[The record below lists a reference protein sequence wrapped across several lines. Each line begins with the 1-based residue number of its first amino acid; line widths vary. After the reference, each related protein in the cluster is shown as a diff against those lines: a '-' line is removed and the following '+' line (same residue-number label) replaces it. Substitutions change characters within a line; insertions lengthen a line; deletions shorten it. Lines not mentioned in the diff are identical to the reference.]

1 MDYSLQFFIYCCVGA
16 LCISLTTSQGLNPDF
31 IKHLNEKVSNSF
43 QERRSNHEDIWNDND
58 EEDTFKKIV
67 GVVKDFGKQ
76 RGKTTIEG
84 RELAYETRYRFHNLK
99 EGWVHDCRM
108 TDLKSGV
115 EIEVRHRKGELQ
127 VIKEAVQ
134 KVFQELES
142 KGLLLEDHGE
152 TNEEGK
158 SPQDARAP
166 LNDSESTPDD
176 VEDPPLD
183 TGIHED
189 ETGNVALFQT
199 GIWSMFLKHFKQ
211 DIFLHPEV
219 LLSRIVLCLLLFLA
233 AIHVFKRKSNR
244 LLQTTVARLLVDDIE
259 PDGDGLY
266 KHLVISP
273 ATPTIHQLNSVRN
286 YDSMYRSPQKGV
298 AYILNNRLFSA
309 GRERR
314 GSEVDLQNVQHLF
327 TQLGYETII
336 DENSTAEKIRHNLDS
351 LVRRINQ
358 EGAKIH
364 SSLVLFLM
372 SHGTPRGI
380 LGTDELEISIE
391 EIIGRLSGKNCHAL
405 VEKPKIVFIQACRG
419 RKCTTCTVIIEKKNL
434 QQSAVDGDSVLFDYR
449 EEPEDYLRR
458 RGVATDDGVY
468 PSSKTIP
475 DHSLEVDSLPD
486 NTDIYVAYATSYGY
500 FSVRDTVKG
509 SWFVQATCEE
519 FIAGAHIDDLDTMM
533 ESVTRRVTRLWG
545 RMKLRTGQEVT
556 MLQTPDIRK
565 QGVRRKIYF
574 APKYPT
580 SESA

>member
-1 MDYSLQFFIYCCVGA
+1 M
-16 LCISLTTSQGLNPDF
+16 
-31 IKHLNEKVSNSF
+31 
-43 QERRSNHEDIWNDND
+43 
-58 EEDTFKKIV
+58 
-67 GVVKDFGKQ
+67 
-76 RGKTTIEG
+76 TIEG

-115 EIEVRHRKGELQ
+115 EIEVRHRKGEHQ

-142 KGLLLEDHGE
+142 RGLLLEVHGE
-152 TNEEGK
+152 TNEEGE
-158 SPQDARAP
+158 SSQDARAL
-166 LNDSESTPDD
+166 LNDLESTPDD

-189 ETGNVALFQT
+189 ETG
-199 GIWSMFLKHFKQ
+199 IWSMFLEHFKQ
-211 DIFLHPEV
+211 DIFLHLEA
-219 LLSRIVLCLLLFLA
+219 LLSRIALCLLLFLA
-233 AIHVFKRKSNR
+233 AIHFFKRKSNR
-244 LLQTTVARLLVDDIE
+244 ILQTSVARLLVDDIE

-273 ATPTIHQLNSVRN
+273 AMPTIDQLDSVRN

-298 AYILNNRLFSA
+298 AYILNNRLFSS

-314 GSEVDLQNVQHLF
+314 GSEVDLENVQHLF

-336 DENSTAEKIRHNLDS
+336 DENATAEKIRRNLDS
-351 LVRRINQ
+351 LVRRINR
-358 EGAKIH
+358 EGVQIH

-380 LGTDELEISIE
+380 LGADELEISIE
-391 EIIGRLSGKNCHAL
+391 EIMGRLSAKNCHAL

-419 RKCTTCTVIIEKKNL
+419 QNL
-434 QQSAVDGDSVLFDYR
+434 QQSAVDGDSVLFDSR
-449 EEPEDYLRR
+449 EEPEDCLRR

-468 PSSKTIP
+468 PSSKTTP

>member
-419 RKCTTCTVIIEKKNL
+419 QNL

-486 NTDIYVAYATSYGY
+486 NTDIYVAYATSYGAY
-500 FSVRDTVKG
+500 
-509 SWFVQATCEE
+509 
-519 FIAGAHIDDLDTMM
+519 
-533 ESVTRRVTRLWG
+533 
-545 RMKLRTGQEVT
+545 
-556 MLQTPDIRK
+556 
-565 QGVRRKIYF
+565 
-574 APKYPT
+574 
-580 SESA
+580 